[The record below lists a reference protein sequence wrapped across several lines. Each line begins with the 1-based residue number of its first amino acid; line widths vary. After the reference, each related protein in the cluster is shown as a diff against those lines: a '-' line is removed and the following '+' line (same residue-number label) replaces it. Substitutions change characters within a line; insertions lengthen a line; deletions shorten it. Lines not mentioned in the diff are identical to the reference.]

1 MTTAE
6 GKPSMAR
13 TPTPCPICEK
23 PVAGTAEQYPFCS
36 GRCRTQ
42 DLANWATG
50 VYSVPAPAS
59 EVDERVDPRRSS
71 DESSDSG

>member
-1 MTTAE
+1 ME
-6 GKPSMAR
+6 P
-13 TPTPCPICEK
+13 TPRPCPICGK
-23 PVAGTAEQYPFCS
+23 PVAKSAELYPFCS
-36 GRCRTQ
+36 DRCRTQ

-59 EVDERVDPRRSS
+59 EADEHLGARYSS

>member
-1 MTTAE
+1 ME
-6 GKPSMAR
+6 P
-13 TPTPCPICEK
+13 TPRPCPICGK
-23 PVAGTAEQYPFCS
+23 PVGWKAESYPFCS

-59 EVDERVDPRRSS
+59 EVDEHVEPRGSS